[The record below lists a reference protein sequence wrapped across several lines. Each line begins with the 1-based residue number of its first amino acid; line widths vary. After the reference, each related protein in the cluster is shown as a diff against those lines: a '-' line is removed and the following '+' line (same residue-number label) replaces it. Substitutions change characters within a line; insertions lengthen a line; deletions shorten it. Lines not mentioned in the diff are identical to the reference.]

1 MLWRGVLLIA
11 GLIGNAQAHG
21 SEALAQANHCLSCH
35 AMDKKVVGP
44 AFRDVARKYA
54 GDTQAPQRLA
64 AKVIAG
70 GNGSWGVVYMP
81 ANKQISPAQAR
92 LLVDW
97 ILALK

>member
-1 MLWRGVLLIA
+1 MRWRGVLLAA
-11 GLIGNAQAHG
+11 GLLALGNAQG
-21 SEALAQANHCLSCH
+21 SEALAQASHCLSCH
-35 AMDKKVVGP
+35 AMDKKLVGP

-54 GDTQAPQRLA
+54 DDPQAPQRLA
-64 AKVIAG
+64 AKVISG

-92 LLVDW
+92 VLVDW

>member
-1 MLWRGVLLIA
+1 MYWPCMVLAA
-11 GLIGNAQAHG
+11 GLLGLADAHG
-21 SEALAQANHCLSCH
+21 SEALAQASHCLSCH

-81 ANKQISPAQAR
+81 ANKQISPEQAR
-92 LLVDW
+92 ALVDW
-97 ILALK
+97 ILALR

>member
-1 MLWRGVLLIA
+1 MWWHGAVLVA
-11 GLIGNAQAHG
+11 GLLGGAKVHG
-21 SEALAQANHCLSCH
+21 SEALAQASHCLSCH
-35 AMDKKVVGP
+35 AVEKKVVGP

-81 ANKQISPAQAR
+81 ANKQISPTQAR
-92 LLVDW
+92 VLVDW
-97 ILALK
+97 ILALR

>member
-1 MLWRGVLLIA
+1 MHWRCVLLAI
-11 GLIGNAQAHG
+11 GLLGSAAAQG
-21 SEALAQANHCLSCH
+21 SEALAQASHCLSCH

-54 GDTQAPQRLA
+54 GDPQAPHRLA

-70 GNGSWGVVYMP
+70 GNGAWGVVYMP
-81 ANKQISPAQAR
+81 ANKHISPAQAR
-92 LLVDW
+92 ILVDW